1 MSCLSPL
8 PSTCCPPTCH
18 PTVAA
23 AGFPIRV
30 VPLTMPGYV
39 TRPALGMQGD
49 DIEECVHGPAV
60 NCTFDSALEA
70 FAACGVL
77 KECRSVVV
85 YENGE

>member
-1 MSCLSPL
+1 
-8 PSTCCPPTCH
+8 
-18 PTVAA
+18 
-23 AGFPIRV
+23 
-30 VPLTMPGYV
+30 MPGYV